1 MPRAP
6 VTPSLYVPDLAAVL
20 RYYTGTLGFTQT
32 GAYEEDGR
40 TFWAEVALGRARLW
54 FFNTPLDGHP
64 KPAFSGLIYVFVDDV
79 DALAARLTGQ
89 VPFEWGPETQP
100 YGLREL
106 GIKDLNGYYLVFA
119 TDV

>member
-1 MPRAP
+1 MTRTP

-40 TFWAEVALGRARLW
+40 TFWAEVALGPARLW
-54 FFNTPLDGHP
+54 FFNTPLDSHP
-64 KPAFSGLIYVFVDDV
+64 KPAFSGLIYIFVDDV
-79 DALAARLTGQ
+79 DALAARLKGH

-106 GIKDLNGYYLVFA
+106 GLKDLNGYTLVFA